1 MKGDKKQM
9 TSIINVLKK
18 DLIKTAQNK
27 PLTSIEVIKTSQKLD
42 KHIVSIM
49 KKQYKNK
56 KKT

>member
-1 MKGDKKQM
+1 M